1 MISGLIGKKLGM
13 TQIFDKEGNIVPV
26 TVLEVGPCTVVA
38 LKENPLK
45 IALGFETTKESFLRK
60 PQQIFFK
67 KLSVNPLRVIREF
80 RSSDN
85 KDYKLGQEIK
95 ADLFKAGDF
104 VDVTGTSIG
113 KGFQGGMKRHHWR
126 GGPAAHGSMHHRR
139 VGSIGAS
146 TYPSRVF
153 KGHRMPGHMG
163 AETVT
168 VQSLRVMQV
177 DLDSNTI
184 LVKGAVPGNK
194 KNYMLINRSRKRAFR
209 ALDEV
214 KVVVEK
220 KVNPMKQS
228 KAKAGGKSG
237 K

>member
-1 MISGLIGKKLGM
+1 MISGLIGKKMGM
-13 TQIFDKEGNIVPV
+13 TQVFDREGNIVPV
-26 TVLEVGPCTVVA
+26 TALEVGPCTVVA
-38 LKENPLK
+38 FKENPLK
-45 IALGFETTKESFLRK
+45 VALGFELTKESRLRN
-60 PQQIFFK
+60 PQKVFYK
-67 KLSVNPLRVIREF
+67 KLSLSPMRIIREF

-85 KDYKLGQEIK
+85 KDYKIGQEIK
-95 ADLFKAGDF
+95 ADFFKAGDF

-113 KGFQGGMKRHHWR
+113 KGFQGGMKRHHWK

-163 AETVT
+163 METVT

-177 DLDSNTI
+177 DPETNTI
-184 LVKGAVPGNK
+184 LVKGAIPGNK
-194 KNYMLINRSRKRAFR
+194 RNYILIKRSLKKSFR

-214 KVVVEK
+214 KIVVEK
-220 KVNPMKQS
+220 KINPMKQS
-228 KAKAGGKSG
+228 KKAVGKG

>member
-1 MISGLIGKKLGM
+1 MDVIS
-13 TQIFDKEGNIVPV
+13 IVPV
-26 TVLEVGPCTVVA
+26 TAIEVGPCTVVA

-45 IALGFETTKESFLRK
+45 IALGFEATKETRLRK
-60 PQQIFFK
+60 PQLGLYK
-67 KLSVNPLRVIREF
+67 KLNVNPMRIIREF
-80 RSSDN
+80 RSTDN
-85 KDYKLGQEIK
+85 NEYKLGQEIK
-95 ADLFKAGDF
+95 ADFFKAGDF

-113 KGFQGGMKRHHWR
+113 KGFQGGMKRHHWK

-163 AETVT
+163 FDTVT
-168 VQSLRVMQV
+168 TQSLRVMDVNV
-177 DLDSNTI
+177 DNNTI
-184 LVKGAVPGNK
+184 LVKGSVPGNK
-194 KNYMLINRSRKRAFR
+194 NKYILIRRSLKRAFR

-228 KAKAGGKSG
+228 KAKAGAKGGK
-237 K
+237 